1 MHLEHFVPNASLE
14 FFSLYMLLYWG
25 SIIVSYCILAMVSN
39 NTKLGMGMIR
49 RTKSY
54 KEQK

>member
-14 FFSLYMLLYWG
+14 FLSLYMLLYWG